1 MKKVPINKSEYSEE
15 SMRSV
20 GHEFLGNYYEDIKYE
35 CVKCKQKSIFS
46 AIEQQQTFEIRKRYM
61 WIQRKLC
68 AVCHIEMKALKTELL
83 RIEDDYCKSKVV
95 TLASKDF
102 LVEWLRLLELYPK
115 FGKKPNSA
123 RIIFVKKHL
132 TSFSS

>member
-35 CVKCKQKSIFS
+35 CGKCKKNSIFS
-46 AIEQQQTFEIRKRYM
+46 AIEQQQTFEIRKKYM

-68 AVCHIEMKALKTELL
+68 AVCYIEMKALKTELL
-83 RIEDDYCKSKVV
+83 RIEEYYCRNKVV
-95 TLASKDF
+95 TLASKSF
-102 LVEWLRLLELYPK
+102 LAEWLRLLELYPK
-115 FGKKPNSA
+115 FGKEQNSA
-123 RIIFVKKHL
+123 RIIFVKKHF